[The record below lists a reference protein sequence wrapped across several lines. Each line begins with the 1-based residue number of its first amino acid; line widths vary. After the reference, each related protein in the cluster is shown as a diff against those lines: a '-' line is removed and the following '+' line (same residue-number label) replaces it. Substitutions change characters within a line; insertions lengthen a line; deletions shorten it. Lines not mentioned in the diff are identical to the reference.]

1 MASPHMVAQLR
12 ERAAR
17 HPEHV
22 ALRHRTAEGWQDTTW
37 AHLDENIR
45 AVAAALVE
53 LGVGEQRMVG
63 IFSANRPEW
72 TLADLGA
79 LSARA
84 VPVPIYPTNTVEQAA
99 YIVRDAD
106 IEVLFVAGREPLE
119 KARQVAAGGWPLTL
133 VTFDGATAPS
143 GGARE
148 LPFAE
153 LLELGRRS
161 GREAEVEARLGRVTP
176 DDLLTLIYT
185 SGTTGEPKGVMLTQ
199 ANLAACREIHDLR
212 LDELGDDDT
221 SLCFLPLSHVFER
234 CWTYYVLYRGMVNH
248 YLDDPTRVV
257 EALQEVR
264 PTAVCVVPRFLEK
277 VHSAI
282 QTRVATASPLRQ
294 RLLRWA
300 VATGRLAMLRTTA
313 GRPVPPL
320 LRLRHRLADR
330 LVLEKLR
337 GILGG
342 RIRIMPCAGAPLA
355 REVEEFFYA
364 IGIRVAH
371 GYGLTETCAT
381 VSFHDRHQVHFGT
394 VGPPMPRVEVRIGD
408 ESEIMVRAPTVMK
421 GYYRKPEATAEAF
434 VGDWFRTGDAG
445 AVDEAGCLIITD
457 RIKDLIKTSG
467 GKYIAPQAIEAALGT
482 DPLIEQAAVVGDL
495 RKYVTALIVP
505 AFPLLQETARRRG
518 IPFDAPADL
527 VARPEVVDL
536 FKERV
541 DAVNR
546 DLARF
551 EQVKRFTLLPRP
563 FSVEAGELTPTL
575 KIRRKAVAE
584 RHREL
589 IERMYVEG

>member
-1 MASPHMVAQLR
+1 MASPHMVAHLR

-17 HPEHV
+17 QPERV
-22 ALRHRTAEGWQDTTW
+22 AQRHRTAAGWQDTTW
-37 AHLDENIR
+37 ASLDADVR
-45 AVAAALVE
+45 AAAAALIE

-72 TLADLGA
+72 TVADLGT

-106 IEVLFVAGREPLE
+106 IEVLFVAGSEPLE
-119 KARQVAAGGWPLTL
+119 KARQIVAGGRTLTL
-133 VTFDGATAPS
+133 VSFDEPTPS
-143 GGARE
+143 PGVHRE
-148 LPFAE
+148 MPFSR
-153 LLELGRRS
+153 LLELGRSS
-161 GREAEVEARLGRVTP
+161 GRAAEVGARLERVTP
-176 DDLLTLIYT
+176 DDMLTLIYT

-199 ANLAACREIHDLR
+199 ANLTACREIHDLR
-212 LDELGDDDT
+212 LDELSEDDT

-234 CWTYYVLYRGMVNH
+234 CWTYYVLHRGMVNH

-264 PTAVCVVPRFLEK
+264 PTVVCVVPRFLEK

-282 QTRVATASPLRQ
+282 EARAAMASPLRR

-300 VATGRLAMLRTTA
+300 VATGRQAMLRTTA
-313 GRPVPPL
+313 GLPVPTL

-342 RIRIMPCAGAPLA
+342 RIRLMPCAGAPLA

-381 VSFHDRHQVHFGT
+381 VSFHDRHRVHFGT
-394 VGPPMPRVEVRIGD
+394 VGPPMPRVEVRIGADD
-408 ESEIMVRAPTVMK
+408 EIQVRAPTVMK

-434 VGDWFRTGDAG
+434 VDGWFRTGDAG
-445 AVDEAGCLIITD
+445 AVDDAGCLVITD

-467 GKYIAPQAIEAALGT
+467 GKYIAPQAIEATLGT
-482 DPLIEQAAVVGDL
+482 DPLIEQAAVVGDV

-505 AFPLLQETARRRG
+505 AFPLLEETARQRG
-518 IPFDAPADL
+518 IPFTTPADL
-527 VARPEVVDL
+527 VARPEVLAL
-536 FKERV
+536 FQERV
-541 DAVNR
+541 DTVNR
-546 DLARF
+546 NLARF

-575 KIRRKAVAE
+575 KIRRKVVAE

-589 IERMYVEG
+589 VDRMYAEE